1 MKKVKYVD
9 KYSGE
14 NFYEYEDISED
25 DLSEIE
31 NRGRNRLNKN
41 IRNKNTIRDYLEKSK
56 KFDR

>member
-9 KYSGE
+9 KYSGK

-31 NRGRNRLNKN
+31 NRGRNWLNKN
-41 IRNKNTIRDYLEKSK
+41 IQNKNTIRDYLEKSK